1 MNGDDKSG
9 GGFVGLVG
17 VGCGCVWDMALLTG
31 RAADAFTSV

>member
-9 GGFVGLVG
+9 GGFGGGGVWVHVGYG
-17 VGCGCVWDMALLTG
+17 MLTG

>member
-17 VGCGCVWDMALLTG
+17 VLVGYGTLTG